1 MILFS
6 NLQTD
11 MESFDRFKLWRDNPT
26 LSHDSEFIHSI
37 MCEDIQP
44 CLSFSNTQV
53 KAANE

>member
-1 MILFS
+1 
-6 NLQTD
+6 

-37 MCEDIQP
+37 ICEDIQP

-53 KAANE
+53 MAASER